1 MKTAAKPRALAGY
14 RFRRRADMPDLALME
29 ILTPEGGVVPICMT
43 KCMIEQLE
51 RSCAKMA
58 ARLKDTPE
66 VA

>member
-1 MKTAAKPRALAGY
+1 MKTSAKPRALAGY

-29 ILTPEGGVVPICMT
+29 ILTTEGMVPICMT

-58 ARLKDTPE
+58 ARLKDPPE
-66 VA
+66 AA